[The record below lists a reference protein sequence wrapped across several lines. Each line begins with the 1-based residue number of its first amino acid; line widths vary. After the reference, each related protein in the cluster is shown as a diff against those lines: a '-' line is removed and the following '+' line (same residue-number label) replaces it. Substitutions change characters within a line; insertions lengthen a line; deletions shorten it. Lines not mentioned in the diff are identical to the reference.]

1 MSMVKKTQVC
11 RNCRRF
17 TTERVCPV
25 CKSTNLST
33 SWKGLVVIN
42 DVNSEVA
49 KMLNITEPGRYALY
63 VG

>member
-1 MSMVKKTQVC
+1 MAKKMQVC

-17 TTERVCPV
+17 TNENVCSI

-33 SWKGLVVIN
+33 SWKGLVIIL
-42 DVNSEVA
+42 DANSEIATSLKVA
-49 KMLNITEPGRYALY
+49 EPGRYALY